1 MAMRSGAAARKADFE
16 QDDRHLDSPEF
27 INRLAENMRVESG
40 SDLPLS
46 CFVEQVRMQLAGGS
60 IIDLARATSERL
72 KRQASASRYES
83 SDCFKAWAM
92 PE

>member
-1 MAMRSGAAARKADFE
+1 MSMSSGVAVRVAEAEDHPRAIGSPDF
-16 QDDRHLDSPEF
+16 
-27 INRLAENMRVESG
+27 ITRLAEELKTRSG

-46 CFVEQVRMQLAGGS
+46 CFIEQVKMQLAGNS
-60 IIDLARATSERL
+60 PADLARAASERA
-72 KRQASASRYES
+72 KRTTAADYES

>member
-1 MAMRSGAAARKADFE
+1 MATRSGAAAKTANFDN
-16 QDDRHLDSPEF
+16 DHHLDGPEF
-27 INRLAENMRVESG
+27 IYRLAENMRQESG

-46 CFVEQVRMQLAGGS
+46 CFVEQVKMQLAGGS
-60 IIDLARATSERL
+60 IVDLARATSDRL
-72 KRQASASRYES
+72 KKQASGSKYES

>member
-1 MAMRSGAAARKADFE
+1 MNSGAAARVAEAEDCPQAIGTPDF
-16 QDDRHLDSPEF
+16 
-27 INRLAENMRVESG
+27 ITRLAEELKNRSG

-46 CFVEQVRMQLAGGS
+46 CFIEQVKMQLAGNS
-60 IIDLARATSERL
+60 PADLTRAASERA
-72 KRQASASRYES
+72 KRTTAADYES